1 VAEKAAEFM
10 GHPLNELNLITI
22 HLGNGASMAAIKKGR
37 SVDTT
42 MGMTPL
48 AGLVM
53 GTRSGDVD
61 PALPFFLTEHL
72 GISVKEID
80 DLLNK
85 ESGLKGICGS
95 NDMREVIEKK
105 DAGDEKAKL
114 ALHIYT
120 YRIKKYL
127 GAYFAALE
135 SLDAIV
141 FTAGVGENSP
151 FIREQCC
158 QGLHKLGIEI
168 DPESNDKSGE
178 GIREISPLGS
188 EVKVLVVPT
197 DEELEIAQETQKV
210 LEKGD
215 VRK

>member
-1 VAEKAAEFM
+1 M
-10 GHPLNELNLITI
+10 YRPLQYE
-22 HLGNGASMAAIKKGR
+22 
-37 SVDTT
+37 V
-42 MGMTPL
+42 
-48 AGLVM
+48 
-53 GTRSGDVD
+53 
-61 PALPFFLTEHL
+61 EHL

-95 NDMREVIEKK
+95 NDMREVIEKR

-120 YRIKKYL
+120 YRIKKYI

-151 FIREQCC
+151 FIRERCC
-158 QGLHKLGIEI
+158 QGLQKLGIEI
-168 DPESNDKSGE
+168 DPERNNKAGE
-178 GIREISPLGS
+178 GSREISTPGS
-188 EVKVLVVPT
+188 QVKALVVPT
-197 DEELEIAQETQKV
+197 DEELEIAQETKRV
-210 LEKGD
+210 LEKIGD
-215 VRK
+215 VLT